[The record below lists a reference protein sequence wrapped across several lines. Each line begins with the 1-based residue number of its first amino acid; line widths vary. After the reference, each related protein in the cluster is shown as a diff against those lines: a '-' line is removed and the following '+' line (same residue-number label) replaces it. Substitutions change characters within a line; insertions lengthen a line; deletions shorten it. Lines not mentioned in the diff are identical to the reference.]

1 MENKPILK
9 MTQAGVFEFHCPT
22 ADLIAEIKH
31 AGFKKDKYTKLYS
44 TRMPSL
50 AFNFIQYA
58 ENRTEL
64 ALRAFKKTN
73 VNSRSLSTNYT
84 TKKLKNGLS
93 YLPYQVAGIKFMKE
107 KKRCLN
113 GDEPGTG
120 KTIQIAGLIN
130 EISEIRNVLVLCP
143 ASLRLNWLQELE
155 KWLIRPLDILDVVSY
170 DSSWRGKNSEARRG
184 LHYDLIVMDEAHYL
198 KNATSKRSMAAQRL
212 TSRDDCR
219 VVLLTGTPVMNRP
232 KDLFTLLKIINEKMF
247 PDFTAF
253 AVRYCG
259 AFLQELNLRNGKK
272 KVWNTEGSSNE
283 EELQDILRS
292 TIMIRRLKNDVLPQL
307 PKKIRQ
313 IIEIEND
320 ENAVKDE
327 KVKWKNMCESL
338 GYEEALKKLNEGN
351 PVLFNEIAG
360 ERQNVALSKVPYVI
374 EHIENLLL
382 SESKIVLFAHHRA
395 VVEQLVSGLLKHKPV
410 KVVGGMT
417 EKAKNESVISF
428 QNDPECR
435 IFVGNIQA
443 AGVGLTLTASSIVV
457 FAELDMVPSTM
468 TQAEDR
474 CCRIGASADS
484 ILVQHIVL
492 NGSLDVKLARM
503 LVKKQEVADLIL
515 DI

>member
-1 MENKPILK
+1 
-9 MTQAGVFEFHCPT
+9 
-22 ADLIAEIKH
+22 
-31 AGFKKDKYTKLYS
+31 
-44 TRMPSL
+44 
-50 AFNFIQYA
+50 
-58 ENRTEL
+58 
-64 ALRAFKKTN
+64 
-73 VNSRSLSTNYT
+73 
-84 TKKLKNGLS
+84 
-93 YLPYQVAGIKFMKE
+93 
-107 KKRCLN
+107 
-113 GDEPGTG
+113 
-120 KTIQIAGLIN
+120 
-130 EISEIRNVLVLCP
+130 
-143 ASLRLNWLQELE
+143 
-155 KWLIRPLDILDVVSY
+155 
-170 DSSWRGKNSEARRG
+170 
-184 LHYDLIVMDEAHYL
+184 
-198 KNATSKRSMAAQRL
+198 
-212 TSRDDCR
+212 
-219 VVLLTGTPVMNRP
+219 
-232 KDLFTLLKIINEKMF
+232 
-247 PDFTAF
+247 
-253 AVRYCG
+253 
-259 AFLQELNLRNGKK
+259 
-272 KVWNTEGSSNE
+272 
-283 EELQDILRS
+283 
-292 TIMIRRLKNDVLPQL
+292 MIRRLKNEVLPQL

-351 PVLFNEIAG
+351 QVLFNEIAG

-395 VVEQLVSGLLKHKPV
+395 VVEQLVSGLVKYNPV

-443 AGVGLTLTASSIVV
+443 AGVGLTLTASSTVV